1 MSKNS
6 EPSMFHSV
14 IVSPFNWF
22 KMLAKEMHWS
32 FVYGVVAVNGISQG
46 LGGAICKVASD
57 YYWKDVQR
65 VMPSEAQVYQGI
77 TTLPWIIKPLWGI
90 LTDVLPVAGYRRR
103 PYFIFAGFLGAISM
117 LILWLQSESCTVLAL
132 LLLTAGSAA
141 VAISDVTIDACVA
154 QNSISHPSLA
164 ADMQSLCG
172 FCSSVGGLLGFSIS
186 GLLMHAFSSQGVLG
200 LLSIPAA
207 LVFSVG
213 MVLKEVH
220 VPNFAYQKVHHK
232 LSQANR
238 TMWATLKCPEVW
250 RPCIFMYMSLALSL
264 NIQEGMF
271 YWYTDTETGPS
282 FSQGTI
288 SFIFSIGSVGSL
300 LGVLLYQNSLK
311 DYPFRCLLFW
321 SQLLSSLTGML
332 DLILVLRLNL
342 NLGMPDKL
350 FAVIDES
357 VSQMI
362 GRVRWM
368 PILVL
373 SSKLCPSGIEGTF
386 FALLMSIDH
395 SGLLTSS
402 WGGGLLLNILN
413 VTRTEFDNLW
423 LAVLIR
429 NVLRVVPLALLFLVP
444 KSDQHSMI
452 LPTNV
457 LMKTEIEENLTVEND
472 TKIKPLLEE
481 A

>member
-1 MSKNS
+1 ML
-6 EPSMFHSV
+6 ML
-14 IVSPFNWF
+14 WF
-22 KMLAKEMHWS
+22 
-32 FVYGVVAVNGISQG
+32 
-46 LGGAICKVASD
+46 
-57 YYWKDVQR
+57 
-65 VMPSEAQVYQGI
+65 
-77 TTLPWIIKPLWGI
+77 
-90 LTDVLPVAGYRRR
+90 
-103 PYFIFAGFLGAISM
+103 
-117 LILWLQSESCTVLAL
+117 QSESCTVFAL
-132 LLLTAGSAA
+132 LLLTSGSAA
-141 VAISDVTIDACVA
+141 AAIADVTIDACVA
-154 QNSISHPSLA
+154 QNSINHPSLA

-172 FCSSVGGLLGFSIS
+172 FSSSIGGLLGFSIS
-186 GLLMHAFSSQGVLG
+186 GILMHAFDSKGVLG
-200 LLSIPAA
+200 LLCIPAA

-213 MVLKEVH
+213 MVLKELH
-220 VPNFAYQKVHHK
+220 IPNFAYRQVHHK

-238 TMWATLKCPEVW
+238 TMWATLKCPQVW
-250 RPCIFMYMSLALSL
+250 RPCVYMYTSLALSL

-271 YWYTDTETGPS
+271 YWYTDTKTGPS

-321 SQLLSSLTGML
+321 SQLLSSFSGML

-342 NLGMPDKL
+342 KLGMPDRL

-362 GRVRWM
+362 GRTRWM

-395 SGLLTSS
+395 TGLLTSS
-402 WGGGLLLNILN
+402 WGGGLLLDLLK

-423 LAVLIR
+423 IAILIR
-429 NVLRVVPLALLFLVP
+429 NILRVVPLALLFLVP
-444 KSDQHSMI
+444 DSNQHSMI

-457 LMKTEIEENLTVEND
+457 LMRTEIEETLTTEVNE
-472 TKIKPLLEE
+472 TKTKPLLGE